1 MDGIRKALENPPPSV
16 TSVSESIE
24 DLEVNQSDSGCCGGG
39 CKETVCCKGGE
50 KMDLDCPKQ
59 QQKPGSGSSG
69 SSSSS
74 QSLNDILQSCMDIV
88 SELGLPNE
96 LLGHIQELKN
106 M

>member
-16 TSVSESIE
+16 TSVSESIG
-24 DLEVNQSDSGCCGGG
+24 DLEVNQSGSDCCGGG
-39 CKETVCCKGGE
+39 CKETVCCKGEE

-59 QQKPGSGSSG
+59 QQKPASGSSG
-69 SSSSS
+69 SSSLS

-88 SELGLPNE
+88 SELGLPEE

>member
-1 MDGIRKALENPPPSV
+1 MDVIRKALENPPPSV

-24 DLEVNQSDSGCCGGG
+24 DLEVNQPDSDCCGGG

-59 QQKPGSGSSG
+59 QQKPGSGSSD
-69 SSSSS
+69 SSNSS
-74 QSLNDILQSCMDIV
+74 QGLNNILQGCMDLV
-88 SELGLPNE
+88 SELGLPEE